1 MKNISMLSQR
11 DNKLNGVI
19 RTLADVTFQ
28 QYCHRLFR
36 GVSSNVMTFR
46 ALVDSLLSTVCEA
59 SWSWAC
65 WTYEFITTII
75 FWLGAIVNVI
85 GFYLFTI
92 LGININ
98 PRFGYSLQD
107 LHPSILYW
115 AKVYCYISQG
125 LFKFSPLKE
134 VYAGR
139 GRRFYSTSKVASS
152 GSSLPLDLCKGK
164 LHPWFITGFLDAESC
179 FLISI
184 APPFFQKVTFS

>member
-75 FWLGAIVNVI
+75 FWLGAIVNARPVVVNQVI
-85 GFYLFTI
+85 KDPQWLAGFTSGEGSFLVRI
-92 LGININ
+92 LKSSTHKIGAKAIL
-98 PRFGYSLQD
+98 RFQ
-107 LHPSILYW
+107 
-115 AKVYCYISQG
+115 ISQH
-125 LFKFSPLKE
+125 S
-134 VYAGR
+134 R
-139 GRRFYSTSKVASS
+139 
-152 GSSLPLDLCKGK
+152 
-164 LHPWFITGFLDAESC
+164 DAELLKS
-179 FLISI
+179 LIKYLECGRCYSYGEESI
-184 APPFFQKVTFS
+184 FVVESFGPPPPAKLLHLFIYIYKK